1 MKSFI
6 FATTLTL
13 SILFFYIAG
22 FSTSPNGFRV
32 ALFLAFLFLYLSII
46 FRWDFMQKIIGMGM
60 IILGLSMIIFFP
72 MIDKYQPEE
81 MSKAVAIIGIILTG
95 IGIFLLKS

>member
-1 MKSFI
+1 
-6 FATTLTL
+6 
-13 SILFFYIAG
+13 
-22 FSTSPNGFRV
+22 
-32 ALFLAFLFLYLSII
+32 
-46 FRWDFMQKIIGMGM
+46 MQKIIGMGM